1 MGAIEICL
9 ILTAAVLGFVF
20 GHENGRR
27 NAMEEMVTLQ
37 EYEQSKK
44 LWEESM
50 KNLSG
55 RYYHENDGSDEEEDS
70 DDN

>member
-1 MGAIEICL
+1 MGILEITL
-9 ILTAAVLGFVF
+9 MAAAGVLGFIF

-27 NAMEEMVTLQ
+27 NALEEITTLQ
-37 EYEQSKK
+37 EYEQSKQ

-55 RYYHENDGSDEEEDS
+55 RYYHEDDESDEEEDS
-70 DDN
+70 DDD